1 MHPNMIKIKL
11 WKDVFSKA
19 INALPVLKKMVTD
32 VQYEKIY
39 SVKCT

>member
-19 INALPVLKKMVTD
+19 INALNTGTKKDALQTYNMKKYIV
-32 VQYEKIY
+32 
-39 SVKCT
+39 

>member
-19 INALPVLKKMVTD
+19 INALPVLKKDALQTYNMKKYIV
-32 VQYEKIY
+32 
-39 SVKCT
+39 